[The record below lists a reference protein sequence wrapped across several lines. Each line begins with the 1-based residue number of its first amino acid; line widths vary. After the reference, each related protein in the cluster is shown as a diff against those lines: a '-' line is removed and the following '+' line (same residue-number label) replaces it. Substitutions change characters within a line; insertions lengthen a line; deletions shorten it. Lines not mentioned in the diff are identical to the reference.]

1 MRIGRTLPTLG
12 LALLC
17 TVVGCSE
24 ELAPPAPDQPTIE
37 PATFSRTLSDL
48 VLARIEL
55 MPDTAAYEWRVGQ
68 ILDRNQVSVED
79 LRTFVQV
86 RGQDDDLMTGIYARV
101 SARLDSLYP
110 VARPEARRGIDAALD
125 SLAGDGD
132 ETAP

>member
-12 LALLC
+12 FALLC
-17 TVVGCSE
+17 TVAGCSE
-24 ELAPPAPDQPTIE
+24 ELAPPAPDRPTIA
-37 PATFSRTLSDL
+37 PATFSRTLSEL

-55 MPDTAAYEWRVGQ
+55 MPDTAAYEWRVGE

-86 RGQDDDLMTGIYARV
+86 RGQDDNLMTGIYARM

-110 VARPEARRGIDAALD
+110 VTRPEARRGLDAALD
-125 SLAGDGD
+125 SLPDGGGDA
-132 ETAP
+132 AP